1 MLKQKCETIIKEL
14 EELENGVPM
23 EEEEGE
29 EEKIMVEEE
38 EEEEQEREE
47 QMKMENE

>member
-23 EEEEGE
+23 EEEE

-47 QMKMENE
+47 QMKMEDE